1 MEGLD
6 ICVAELDNITED
18 VLDNDGTSE
27 LVLTNDISVLFIVD
41 ETRLVNKDDVG
52 IGEIAFDSV
61 EFPGWGVDGKITM
74 LLVTKELVLADD
86 VKFSTKVVFGGSKI
100 KLDEEAKKVLFD
112 VMDERFE
119 LVVDITVDKLV
130 WLAALVI
137 SSDVLATGIKLLG
150 TTVTDAVAWVIN
162 IDEDTFG
169 IEEFN
174 FAVDVAGKVDWS
186 VVRTD
191 GKLDEILTDVTRML
205 LLKDAVS
212 EDALTAMEMFP
223 WDTEGTV
230 VEEITAWLVFSVI
243 IVSELKIDLFC
254 DDTMVDLLGE
264 EALSVKDREG
274 TLVNAVLVTNVE
286 FRDGVWLSDIVIVLL
301 AEMMFVG
308 RDAEELFTVN
318 RSFEEVKILV
328 MLVFILTALE
338 DLNTVALSNWLDVVK
353 LTLTLGDRIIVLFG
367 KILEVAKLMLT
378 L

>member
-367 KILEVAKLMLT
+367 KILEVVKLMLT